1 MIVFDLVCSADHRFE
16 GWFGSSADY
25 ARQQEMGLVSCPQCG
40 SSEVAKAPMAP
51 AVSAKGNAASTP
63 SAKQPEGAADKD
75 VELSNNPLPP
85 AVEKAF
91 KALAKAQSAALES
104 STWVGEDFAEKS
116 RAMHYGE
123 ASTEP
128 IHGKASAEEAQD
140 LVDEGI
146 EIVPL
151 IVPFVPPEER
161 N

>member
-25 ARQQEMGLVSCPQCG
+25 ADQQSSGLLSCPSCG
-40 SSEVAKAPMAP
+40 SNEVSKAPMAP
-51 AVSAKGNAASTP
+51 AVAPKGNAAAPRSGQTEQG
-63 SAKQPEGAADKD
+63 SESKD
-75 VELSNNPLPP
+75 VELSNKPLPP

-91 KALAKAQSAALES
+91 KALAKAQAEALKS
-104 STWVGEDFAEKS
+104 SKWVGEDFAEKS

-123 ASTEP
+123 TSEEP

-151 IVPFVPPEER
+151 IIPFVPPEER